1 MSLEQARARLAATL
15 GAYRERFPDSAPE
28 GQAFVALPIAE
39 AMVGAGI
46 RESLWVLLGAVVF
59 VLLIACANVANLLL
73 IRAIGRRRDV
83 AIRLALGAG
92 RGHLLRRLLA
102 EGVLLSVAGGALGL
116 ALGFVGIRALL
127 AVNTAD
133 LPRLGEAGSLVGIDW
148 RIAAFTTLLAVA
160 TSVLFALVPALAA
173 PPDLNRV
180 LKDAGSRSG
189 TGRRHNRT
197 LSALVTLE
205 IALAVVLLVGAT
217 LLIRTSLAL
226 SQVDPGFSASNVL
239 TLKTALAAP
248 DTASSAAI
256 DRVLRRSLDAVR
268 ALPGVTAAAASCC
281 VPLERSPNLPF
292 NVVGRP
298 LEGEPFTGGAEWIAS
313 TDGYLETFEV
323 PLLRGRALTERDGA
337 NAPPVAVVNRAFA
350 ERYWPNGAD
359 PIGERIVIGGGLIQA
374 FATEPE
380 RQIVGIV
387 GDMRAEELNE
397 APLPAI
403 YVPLA
408 QLSDE
413 LAPFLVRGGPLAWL
427 VRTAEDPQALAAA
440 IQSQLRAS
448 TGAPVTEVQTMADVL
463 ATASSRERFNMLL
476 MSVFGGAALLL
487 ATVGIYGLIRYS
499 AEQRTHE
506 LGIRAALG
514 ATPGRI
520 RGMVLLQGGVLIG
533 VGTAI
538 GLGAAFGLANFLA
551 SLLFGVEPHDGL
563 VFLSVPAALAAAAL
577 AAVAGVAWRA
587 GRVDPMS
594 ALRSE

>member
-1 MSLEQARARLAATL
+1 MSPFAWRSVPGVGISYAGCSRRACCCRL
-15 GAYRERFPDSAPE
+15 
-28 GQAFVALPIAE
+28 
-39 AMVGAGI
+39 
-46 RESLWVLLGAVVF
+46 
-59 VLLIACANVANLLL
+59 
-73 IRAIGRRRDV
+73 
-83 AIRLALGAG
+83 
-92 RGHLLRRLLA
+92 
-102 EGVLLSVAGGALGL
+102 AGGALGL

-148 RIAAFTTLLAVA
+148 RIAAFTMLLAVA

-226 SQVDPGFSASNVL
+226 SEVDPGFSASNVL
-239 TLKTALAAP
+239 TLKTALPAP

-268 ALPGVTAAAASCC
+268 AIPGVTAAAASCC

-350 ERYWPNGAD
+350 DRYWPNGAD

-374 FATEPE
+374 FATDPE

-397 APLPAI
+397 APLPTI

-413 LAPFLVRGGPLAWL
+413 LAAFLVRGGPLAWL
-427 VRTAEDPQALAAA
+427 VRTTEDPQALAAA

-476 MSVFGGAALLL
+476 MSVFGGVALLL

-520 RGMVLLQGGVLIG
+520 RGMVLLQGGALIG
-533 VGTAI
+533 IGTAI

-563 VFLSVPAALAAAAL
+563 VFLSVPVALAAAAF